1 MGTEFFTSH
10 FPTFKRSQIPSGGIL
25 RRRTMSQGNKDHIL
39 GNLCGFVIDGVQYR
53 WCSQSMQLHL
63 TDSILRKSSFAFKSL
78 PFLTQAVL
86 KEITEHL
93 KGGISSQQAC
103 SRSPSLSLPSL
114 PNAGTLPQAGKFGN
128 RTPDA
133 ASIPKQPHVC
143 WVSERAV
150 LCHGTHLSQE
160 NWNGSA
166 SNTLN
171 DFPTSHLPH
180 LLLSAHFDLFWPLC
194 LQGHQQNCSITVSS
208 SAMEQGQVSLK
219 FSLLKTKKITKKK
232 GRKLARPPSSSVVS
246 CFLHLYTWA
255 TSWLQYWA
263 LK

>member
-1 MGTEFFTSH
+1 MLSEHATSH
-10 FPTFKRSQIPSGGIL
+10 
-25 RRRTMSQGNKDHIL
+25 
-39 GNLCGFVIDGVQYR
+39 
-53 WCSQSMQLHL
+53 L
-63 TDSILRKSSFAFKSL
+63 TVSSLKKFSFALKSL
-78 PFLTQAVL
+78 PYLAQAVL
-86 KEITEHL
+86 EETTKRL

-103 SRSPSLSLPSL
+103 SLSPSLSV

-128 RTPDA
+128 TTPDA

-150 LCHGTHLSQE
+150 LCHATHLSQE

-208 SAMEQGQVSLK
+208 SAMKQGQFSLK
-219 FSLLKTKKITKKK
+219 FSLLQKIIIKKK
-232 GRKLARPPSSSVVS
+232 LSRKRKRPPSSSVIS
-246 CFLHLYTWA
+246 CFL
-255 TSWLQYWA
+255 Q
-263 LK
+263 